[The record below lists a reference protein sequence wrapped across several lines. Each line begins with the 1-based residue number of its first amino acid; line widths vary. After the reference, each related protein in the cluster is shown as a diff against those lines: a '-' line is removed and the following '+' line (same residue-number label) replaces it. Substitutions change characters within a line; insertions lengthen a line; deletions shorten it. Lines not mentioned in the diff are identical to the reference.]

1 MMAPQKLFCCYL
13 LTPRNAPKRG
23 RVTYVGFTVD
33 PARRLRQHN
42 GEIKGGAM
50 RTKRH
55 RQAFQIR
62 RSDPPFRSATAAR
75 TAASGPSLGC
85 CTR

>member
-1 MMAPQKLFCCYL
+1 MAMTAAKLWCCYL
-13 LTPRNAPKRG
+13 LTPRHPPKKG

-55 RQAFQIR
+55 RQALLAHNMHR
-62 RSDPPFRSATAAR
+62 RPEMNLLTPLPRSI
-75 TAASGPSLGC
+75 GLG
-85 CTR
+85 T